1 MKKLFRSKGIITK
14 KVINKTHR
22 DTNLISKQI
31 RETIKDTKTPQ
42 ALNDGSLRKC
52 GHNFEEVQPRLCN

>member
-14 KVINKTHR
+14 KVIKKTDR

-31 RETIKDTKTPQ
+31 REIIKDTKTPQ
-42 ALNDGSLRKC
+42 AVNDGS
-52 GHNFEEVQPRLCN
+52 